1 MLTTFTQYV
10 LAKLAQI
17 GKRNPRV
24 ICEMA
29 SDVDFGNASVT
40 LELDDL
46 KLHVESDRGI
56 ETLEIGW
63 TIDELKGRGT
73 HEALA
78 EFRDGAGRPTCPLE
92 ILAVVNR
99 WIDLDSLIQ
108 HYDLDGSRSATFK
121 DPVNM
126 IAPPYYVLNDA
137 LKLLGEPQKWDDLT
151 RSSKDYV
158 MYMKAG
164 NIEQDLQLRL
174 EEVLA
179 K

>member
-1 MLTTFTQYV
+1 MSTTFTQDV
-10 LAKLAQI
+10 LGKFAQI

-24 ICEMA
+24 ICESA

-63 TIDELKGRGT
+63 SIDDLNGRGM

-78 EFRDGAGRPTCPLE
+78 AFRDGAGRPTCPLE
-92 ILAVVNR
+92 VLAIANH
-99 WIDLDSLIQ
+99 WIDLDSLIE
-108 HYDLDGSRSATFK
+108 HYDLDGSRSTSFK
-121 DPVNM
+121 DPMKMV
-126 IAPPYYVLNDA
+126 APPYYVLADA
-137 LKLLGEPQKWDDLT
+137 LKLLEEPQKWDDLV

-158 MYMKAG
+158 IYMKAG

-174 EEVLA
+174 DEVLS